1 MNLFEK
7 RSPAPSVEHIQQIK
21 QWVHE
26 GLSLSEDIPI
36 SVSQLRCHEPDCPP
50 VETVISVM
58 TEPIQVYKIHRS
70 ATEID
75 DEAIRAL
82 FQAAS
87 S

>member
-7 RSPAPSVEHIQQIK
+7 RSTAPPVKHIQQIK
-21 QWVHE
+21 QWFYE
-26 GLSLSEDIPI
+26 CLSLSEDIPI

-58 TEPIQVYKIHRS
+58 TQPIQVYKIHRS
-70 ATEID
+70 AAEVD
-75 DEAIRAL
+75 YDAILAVL
-82 FQAAS
+82 PSAS